1 MIASPAN
8 QMTRPRTT
16 IHLTPGTTNTGTAA
30 IDPQAAALA
39 SPVTRQSGASAESET
54 KPSTRRARNRHRDER
69 GFDRRN
75 TGHGMLSA
83 GKVASRWAVA
93 WRHIKMRL
101 IGKLP
106 GSAFKTR
113 LIRRLLGASIG
124 ENVGLAYDSYLDPY
138 DPSLITI
145 GDNVLIGYGTKIF
158 VHAFTLTRQRVRP
171 VTIGSNVMI
180 GGFCVIAPGVTIGD
194 GASIAPGTIVSRDV
208 PAGAMA
214 VSNTMQ
220 IRKRAADPA
229 PAG

>member
-1 MIASPAN
+1 MLASPAN
-8 QMTRPRTT
+8 QMTRPRTS
-16 IHLTPGTTNTGTAA
+16 PGLSTTD
-30 IDPQAAALA
+30 IVLI
-39 SPVTRQSGASAESET
+39 AESQ
-54 KPSTRRARNRHRDER
+54 STQVRQPQPQPQPTPDRRSERPARDAR

-75 TGHGMLSA
+75 SGHGMLTA

-101 IGKLP
+101 ISKLP
-106 GSAFKTR
+106 GSAFKSR
-113 LIRRLLGASIG
+113 LIKRLLGVQMG
-124 ENVGLAYDSYLDPY
+124 NNVGLAYDTYLDPY
-138 DPSLITI
+138 DPTLITI

-158 VHAFTLTRQRVRP
+158 VHAFTLNRQRVRP
-171 VTIGSNVMI
+171 VTIGDNVMI

-220 IRKRAADPA
+220 IRKRSGVNDKAS
-229 PAG
+229 